1 VHGGTRLRQ
10 HVTGH
15 RVALGLPAVNAYT
28 QIRQGQAGRPMD
40 IRYDVMFA
48 GELLDGQDEATVRR
62 NLGRLFKAGDQTLD
76 KLFSGKPQLLKR
88 GCDADVARKY
98 REAIEGAGGKPIIRQ
113 VSQDTPSGL
122 TLAPPGSD
130 VLRPEER
137 AVKPSAVPSPPSLD
151 VAEVGARLA
160 APSAPPPPPPDTS
173 HLTLG
178 EVGDTIP
185 TLEHNTA
192 AAPIPD
198 SGLSLAAPGSDLLE
212 GTSRP
217 AAREVD
223 VSGISLAPP
232 GADVLESQYRKR
244 DTAAAPDTSGIS
256 LADPPPAK

>member
-1 VHGGTRLRQ
+1 
-10 HVTGH
+10 
-15 RVALGLPAVNAYT
+15 
-28 QIRQGQAGRPMD
+28 MD
-40 IRYDVMFA
+40 TRYDVMFA

-62 NLGRLFKAGDQTLD
+62 NLGRLFKAGEQTLD

-88 GCDADVARKY
+88 DCDADVASKY
-98 REAIEGAGGKPIIRQ
+98 RDAIERAGGKPIIRQ
-113 VSQDTPSGL
+113 VPRNTPSDL
-122 TLAPPGSD
+122 TLAPPGRD

-137 AVKPSAVPSPPSLD
+137 SATPSAVSEPPSLD

-160 APSAPPPPPPDTS
+160 APTAPAPPAPDTS

-178 EVGDTIP
+178 EVGETIP
-185 TLEHNTA
+185 TLERNSA
-192 AAPIPD
+192 VAPIPD
-198 SGLSLAAPGSDLLE
+198 SGLSLAEPGSDLLE
-212 GTSRP
+212 SSSRP

-256 LADPPPAK
+256 LADPPPAE

>member
-1 VHGGTRLRQ
+1 
-10 HVTGH
+10 
-15 RVALGLPAVNAYT
+15 
-28 QIRQGQAGRPMD
+28 MD

-98 REAIEGAGGKPIIRQ
+98 REAIESAGGKPIIRQ

-122 TLAPPGSD
+122 T
-130 VLRPEER
+130 
-137 AVKPSAVPSPPSLD
+137 
-151 VAEVGARLA
+151 
-160 APSAPPPPPPDTS
+160 PDTS

-178 EVGDTIP
+178 EGGDTIP